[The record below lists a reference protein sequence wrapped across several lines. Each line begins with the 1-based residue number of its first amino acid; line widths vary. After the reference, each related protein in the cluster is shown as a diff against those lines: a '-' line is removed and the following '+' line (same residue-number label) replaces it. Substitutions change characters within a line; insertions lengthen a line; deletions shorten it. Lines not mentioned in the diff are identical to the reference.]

1 LYRLIDWVNFN
12 DGLLLL
18 PHGYRHFRIFL
29 KNVSTQNAGMILV
42 IPVVLG
48 GLFTIG
54 KSYIPGVFFLMAAV
68 LALYRGSG
76 NR

>member
-1 LYRLIDWVNFN
+1 
-12 DGLLLL
+12 
-18 PHGYRHFRIFL
+18 
-29 KNVSTQNAGMILV
+29 MILV